1 MAMCF
6 ARFNRRLSKAHHAN
20 SHGLARNLAVA
31 LTFIGKLVENVFK
44 KRLFWSF
51 SPRQTLHAVQNTT
64 ENVRVTTIA
73 VVAVVAVLRYRLGNG
88 VLFIHYFSRHMDAR
102 KQDSWRLQ
110 PAFGDHSFFI
120 TRSKSR
126 ARTPAC

>member
-1 MAMCF
+1 MCF

-51 SPRQTLHAVQNTT
+51 SPRQTLHVVQNIT
-64 ENVRVTTIA
+64 ENVRIPTIA
-73 VVAVVAVLRYRLGNG
+73 VVAVAAVLRYRLGND
-88 VLFIHYFSRHMDAR
+88 VPFIHYFGRH
-102 KQDSWRLQ
+102 
-110 PAFGDHSFFI
+110 I
-120 TRSKSR
+120 NT
-126 ARTPAC
+126 